1 MSPTESASTRGQ
13 RLRAGVLPAP
23 GPLRTLTKATLANT
37 VGNGLYYTVEVLFF
51 ARSVGIPVHRVA
63 LGLGVAAVFGL
74 LVSIPVGHLSDR
86 WDPRFVVAAGTVGQG
101 VVMATFV
108 LAHSFLPFLLLNV
121 VSGALQGPTGAGRSV
136 VIGRMGEGEGR
147 VQVLAYQRAVTNLGM
162 SVGIALS
169 GVGLAID
176 TRAAYVTMVLANAV
190 TFFVAAG
197 FVLRLPALP
206 ARPVEPGGRRAP
218 MTVVL
223 RDRRYLSAAV
233 LNGLFSVHFV
243 IQSVALPLWV
253 VEDTRAPRW
262 WVSVLLVVNTL
273 MVIALQVRA
282 SRGSGDVARA
292 ARVYRRAGLLVA
304 LACVLYGAA
313 HGLDPIVASAV
324 LVLAMVAHS
333 LGEILSSGASWGLGY
348 GLAREDLLG
357 QYQGA
362 YSLGRSLSGIVG
374 PSLVTALAIGAGR
387 LGWLVLAGGF
397 AVLGTAFTPLVTG
410 ATRDRAMTPRTSSA
424 AEAAD

>member
-1 MSPTESASTRGQ
+1 MSADDPGLRRLA
-13 RLRAGVLPAP
+13 RLRHGAVPAP

-37 VGNGLYYTVEVLFF
+37 IGNGLYYTVEVLFF

-74 LVSIPVGHLSDR
+74 LVSIPAGHLSDR
-86 WDPRFVVAAGTVGQG
+86 WDPRFVVAVGTLGQG
-101 VVMATFV
+101 AVMAGFTLV
-108 LAHSFLPFLLLNV
+108 HSFGPFLVLNV
-121 VSGALQGPTGAGRSV
+121 VAGVFQGATGAGRSV
-136 VIGRMGEGEGR
+136 VLGRMGEGESR

-176 TRAAYVTMVLANAV
+176 TRTAYVAMVLGNAL
-190 TFFVAAG
+190 TFLVASG
-197 FVLRLPALP
+197 FVLRLPPMP
-206 ARPVEPGGRRAP
+206 ARPVAAGQRRES

-253 VEDTRAPRW
+253 VEDTNAPRW

-282 SRGSGDVARA
+282 SRGSGNVAQA
-292 ARVYRRAGLLVA
+292 ARVYRRAGFLVA

-313 HGLDPIVASAV
+313 HGLDAVAAGAV
-324 LVLAMVAHS
+324 LVLGMVAHT
-333 LGEILSSGASWGLGY
+333 LGEVVSSGASWGIAY

-374 PSLVTALAIGAGR
+374 PSLVTALAIGLGR
-387 LGWLVLAGGF
+387 SGWLILAGGF
-397 AVLGTAFTPLVTG
+397 VVLGTAFTPLVAGTL
-410 ATRDRAMTPRTSSA
+410 ARDTVPANETP
-424 AEAAD
+424 